1 MEQFSHPVTYN
12 EAKTIIHN
20 QYSSEWK
27 RKLNI
32 STGDDPIHQLQRHQQ
47 TILFR
52 LRTGH
57 CRLLNHLHRL
67 KISHT
72 DQCQCGLEPR
82 PPNISSK
89 IAQPTMLC
97 VAKPGQRVQSSR
109 TSCGAA
115 VKTWRRQWTS
125 SGRQDCRSDCMT
137 II

>member
-20 QYSSEWK
+20 QYSSGWK

-72 DQCQCGLEPR
+72 DQCQCGTGTQTPAHILQNCPAH
-82 PPNISSK
+82 N
-89 IAQPTMLC
+89 AL
-97 VAKPGQRVQSSR
+97 
-109 TSCGAA
+109 
-115 VKTWRRQWTS
+115 RRQTWPE
-125 SGRQDCRSDCMT
+125 GAELQDKLWGCREDLEKT
-137 II
+137 VDFVRVAGLQI